1 MTALTNN
8 RPDVVVEDTGNR
20 PAVMRR
26 ISWSSVIAGVL
37 IALIVQVAMNILG
50 LAIGSAILDPD
61 APRNA
66 LGPTFSTGAVV
77 WIGAS
82 TLLSLFAGG
91 YVAARMSSNINR
103 FDAMLHGLLVWAL
116 ATLLS
121 FALLWSTASSIISGV
136 SGLVGE
142 GLSMIGMGAA
152 EAAPEVAQ
160 ALTMQEDVFT
170 SINDQASRAGVEA
183 DAPNNTALMMA
194 MGSLLRAEPG
204 STAATD
210 AHANAV
216 SVLTGQGMSQAE
228 ADALV
233 TGWET
238 QYRQSVDEVA
248 RMTEEAAENLAD
260 ATAVTSGILFL
271 MMVLGAFAG
280 GMGGVSGRP
289 RRLRV
294 VRAPGAATATTVTTS

>member
-1 MTALTNN
+1 MTVITNN
-8 RPDVVVEDTGNR
+8 RPDVVVEDSGNR
-20 PAVMRR
+20 PMVMRR
-26 ISWSSVIAGVL
+26 ISWSSVFAGVL
-37 IALIVQVAMNILG
+37 IALIVQIAMNILG
-50 LAIGSAILDPD
+50 LSIGAAILDPD

-77 WIGAS
+77 WIGVS
-82 TLLSLFAGG
+82 TMISLFLGG

-103 FDAMLHGLLVWAL
+103 FDGMLHGLLVWAL
-116 ATLLS
+116 ATLAG
-121 FALLWSTASSIISGV
+121 FFMLWGTASSILSGV

-142 GLSMIGMGAA
+142 GLGLIGMSVA
-152 EAAPEVAQ
+152 EASPQVAQ
-160 ALTMQEDVFT
+160 ALTMQDNVFT
-170 SINDQASRAGVEA
+170 SINDQASRAGVES
-183 DAPNNTALMMA
+183 DAPNNTALMLA
-194 MGSLLRAEPG
+194 MTNLLRAEAG
-204 STAATD
+204 SPAATD

-216 SVLTGQGMSQAE
+216 SVLTAQGMTQAE

-248 RMTEEAAENLAD
+248 RLTEEAADNLAA
-260 ATAVTSGILFL
+260 ATAVTAGMLFL

-280 GMGGVSGRP
+280 GAGGSAGRP

-294 VRAPGAATATTVTTS
+294 VRAPGAAAATTVTTS

>member
-1 MTALTNN
+1 MTALTSN
-8 RPDVVVEDTGNR
+8 RNTDVVMEDTGKR
-20 PAVMRR
+20 AAVMRR
-26 ISWSSVIAGVL
+26 ISWSSVWAGVL

-50 LAIGSAILDPD
+50 LAIGSAVLDPD

-77 WIGAS
+77 WIGVS
-82 TLLSLFAGG
+82 TMLSLFAGG

-116 ATLLS
+116 STMLG
-121 FALLWSTASSIISGV
+121 FALLWGTASSIISGV

-142 GLSMIGMGAA
+142 GLSMIGMAA
-152 EAAPEVAQ
+152 ADASPQVAQ
-160 ALTMQEDVFT
+160 ALTMQDDVFN
-170 SINDQASRAGVEA
+170 SINNQASRAGVEA
-183 DAPNNTALMMA
+183 DAADNTALMLA
-194 MGSLLRAEPG
+194 MTNLLRAEPG

-210 AHANAV
+210 AHAAAV
-216 SVLTGQGMSQAE
+216 SVLTGQGMSSAE

-238 QYRQSVDEVA
+238 QYRQSVDEVT
-248 RMTEEAAENLAD
+248 RLTEEAAENLAD
-260 ATAVTSGILFL
+260 ATAITAGMLFL

-280 GMGGVSGRP
+280 GAGGAAGRP
-289 RRLRV
+289 RRLRMV
-294 VRAPGAATATTVTTS
+294 TAPVTGATTVTTS

>member
-1 MTALTNN
+1 VVVDESSMN
-8 RPDVVVEDTGNR
+8 RPM
-20 PAVMRR
+20 VMRR
-26 ISWSSVIAGVL
+26 ISWSAVIAGVFL
-37 IALIVQVAMNILG
+37 SLIIQIALNILG
-50 LAIGSAILDPD
+50 LSIGTAVLDPD

-77 WIGAS
+77 WIAVSTMLSVFLGA
-82 TLLSLFAGG
+82 

-103 FDAMLHGLLVWAL
+103 FDGMLHGLLVWAL

-142 GLSMIGMGAA
+142 GLSMIGMSVA
-152 EAAPEVAQ
+152 EASPELAQ
-160 ALTMQEDVFT
+160 AITMQDNLFS
-170 SINDQASRAGVEA
+170 SIGEQAGRAGVAA
-183 DAPNNTALMMA
+183 DAPDNTALMMA
-194 MGSLLRAEPG
+194 MTSLLSAEEG

-216 SVLTGQGMSQAE
+216 SVLTSQGMSQAE

-238 QYRQSVDEVA
+238 QYRQSVAEVS
-248 RMTEEAAENLAD
+248 RLTEEATENLAD
-260 ATAVTSGILFL
+260 ATAITAGMLFL

-280 GMGGVSGRP
+280 GAGGVAGRP

-294 VRAPGAATATTVTTS
+294 VRGSGPATTVTATS